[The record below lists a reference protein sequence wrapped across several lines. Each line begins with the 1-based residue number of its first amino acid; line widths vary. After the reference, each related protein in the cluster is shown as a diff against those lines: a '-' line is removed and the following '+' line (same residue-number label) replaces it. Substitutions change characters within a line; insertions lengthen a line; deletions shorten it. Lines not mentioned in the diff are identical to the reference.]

1 MTGAP
6 VTGAIREL
14 TVDGVRLA
22 VREWGEPSGRP
33 LLFWHPLGTV
43 TSGAWLTELAPVL
56 VGHGF
61 HAVAVDGPGFGESP
75 ADRPEEMG
83 VDRLAASL
91 WGVADALGL
100 DHPVVMGH
108 SWGGV
113 VALRAAAAER
123 PADVAALVL
132 LDSGHRDYADDPR
145 TRPDLSLAER
155 AAEVES
161 QLEVWPDLAALHADV
176 EGDVRLPATDLLL
189 AALTPAV
196 RQRDDGSLVPVVS
209 AATVAGARH
218 GLVRER
224 CSERWPVLAA
234 HGTPV
239 LLLLAGQPPELRGRQ
254 RRRRGADARRAAA
267 ARDPGD
273 GRVGARPDRRRRAG
287 GRGAGRG
294 VAVGR
299 TSVSSANLRPRR
311 R

>member
-43 TSGAWLTELAPVL
+43 TSGAWLTELAPTL
-56 VGHGF
+56 VGHGY
-61 HAVAVDGPGFGESP
+61 HAVAVDGPGFGGSQAVDP
-75 ADRPEEMG
+75 AELR
-83 VDRLAASL
+83 VDRLAALL
-91 WGVADALGL
+91 WGVGDALGL
-100 DHPVVMGH
+100 DHPVVVGH

-113 VALRAAAAER
+113 VALRAAAER
-123 PADVAALVL
+123 PAEVAALVL
-132 LDSGHRDYADDPR
+132 LDSGHRDYADDLR
-145 TRPDLSLAER
+145 TRPDQPLAER
-155 AAEVES
+155 AAETES

-176 EGDVRLPATDLLL
+176 EGDLRRPATDLLL

-209 AATVAGARH
+209 AETVAGARH

-234 HGTPV
+234 AATPV
-239 LLLLAGQPPELRGRQ
+239 LLLLADQPPELAAGNV
-254 RRRRGADARRAAA
+254 ADAERMRASLPQLE
-267 ARDPGD
+267 ARVMTGWGHDLVGD
-273 GRVGARPDRRRRAG
+273 GGPEVAEVVVEWLSDVRR
-287 GRGAGRG
+287 
-294 VAVGR
+294 
-299 TSVSSANLRPRR
+299 
-311 R
+311 